1 MAKQTKVRPRAH
13 ISVPDRQA
21 AIIKMHIEQV
31 LVTTYTWDILGL
43 FTTYK
48 VIDEYSREIPLVTNG
63 KD

>member
-1 MAKQTKVRPRAH
+1 MAKKTQVKPRAH
-13 ISVPDRQA
+13 ISTPDR
-21 AIIKMHIEQV
+21 KSTTMVMHIQQV

>member
-1 MAKQTKVRPRAH
+1 MAKQTKVRPRAY

-21 AIIKMHIEQV
+21 TTIKMHIEQV

-48 VIDEYSREIPLVTNG
+48 VIDEYSREIPLVSNG